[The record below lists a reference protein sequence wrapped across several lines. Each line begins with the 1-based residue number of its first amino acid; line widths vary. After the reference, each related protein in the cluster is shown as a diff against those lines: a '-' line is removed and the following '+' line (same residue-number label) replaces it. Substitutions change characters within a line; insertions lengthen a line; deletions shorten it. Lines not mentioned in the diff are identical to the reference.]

1 MIPGFSFSRGKGSDF
16 SLTDKYLEKLCQKS
30 VLIEIFALT
39 LRQFSYCPQCNTTI
53 QLTSF
58 NQFIQIMKKSFL
70 SLLLMFVS
78 VMVLNAQSLTAH
90 QWGTK
95 LTDDDGKDVLVALAF
110 DKNGACELLVGAE
123 HQIKED
129 GVPITITGSVTV
141 PGTYTLNGKDLTMDL
156 NKGQAE
162 VDFDYEIKGM
172 DAKTKKL
179 MDKQIRSDLNVLK
192 GEFMNTML
200 NGMPKMHNMKIVK
213 LTNKE
218 LTLQIDN
225 GKEMPF
231 YAL

>member
-1 MIPGFSFSRGKGSDF
+1 
-16 SLTDKYLEKLCQKS
+16 
-30 VLIEIFALT
+30 
-39 LRQFSYCPQCNTTI
+39 
-53 QLTSF
+53 
-58 NQFIQIMKKSFL
+58 MKKSFL

-95 LTDDDGKDVLVALAF
+95 LADDDGKDVLVALAF

-179 MDKQIRSDLNVLK
+179 MDKQIRSDLNGLK
-192 GEFMNTML
+192 GEFKNTML